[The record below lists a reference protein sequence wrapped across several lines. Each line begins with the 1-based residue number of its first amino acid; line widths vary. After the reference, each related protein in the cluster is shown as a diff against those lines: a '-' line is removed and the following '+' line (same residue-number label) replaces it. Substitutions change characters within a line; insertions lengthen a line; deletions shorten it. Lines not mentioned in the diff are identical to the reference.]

1 MSAFQLLDGLSH
13 LCPEDQITL
22 SDFGQGPNRT
32 TSHSKVHEAFES
44 IVDRNPDS
52 IAAVF
57 NQTILTYQQLD
68 IAANQLANHLF
79 TSGLQR
85 KERVCL
91 VVQRSLEML
100 VGIFAILKAGCQ
112 YVPIDGGVASDK
124 QLAHIFRDTA
134 AQHILCLPKFQGRVE
149 QFAGAGVHITA
160 LSLDQF
166 VNMSKERPLVNC
178 SSVDGCYAIYTSG
191 ESLYK
196 PKMRPQ

>member
-1 MSAFQLLDGLSH
+1 MSAFKLLDGLSH

-22 SDFGQGPNRT
+22 SHFGQGPHQT
-32 TSHSKVHEAFES
+32 TSHSKAHEAFES
-44 IVDRNPDS
+44 IVDTNPDS
-52 IAAVF
+52 VAAVF
-57 NQTILTYQQLD
+57 DQTTLTYQQLD
-68 IAANQLANHLF
+68 IAANQLANHLL
-79 TSGLQR
+79 TSGLQH

-149 QFAGAGVHITA
+149 QFASEGVHITT

-166 VNMSKERPLVNC
+166 ASMAKERPLVNC
-178 SSVDGCYAIYTSG
+178 SSADGCYAIYTSG
-191 ESLYK
+191 RSLYR
-196 PKMRPQ
+196 PKMPPH